1 MFCSLNIVFDYF
13 SPDLPTIFISYP
25 SIKFCMF
32 NINMSSKFEKELISF
47 VGVSAAPDGVAGVSI
62 TSNNQLLLLHS
73 AVIQYEW
80 ISS

>member
-1 MFCSLNIVFDYF
+1 
-13 SPDLPTIFISYP
+13 
-25 SIKFCMF
+25 MF
-32 NINMSSKFEKELISF
+32 NTNMSSKFEKELISF